1 MIRQDTAAKLKRRK
15 HDAAFKRELIERSL
29 HPGAS
34 ISAIALENGLNANLL
49 FKWRRMHL
57 RGDST
62 GAGRLVRSSGP
73 TMLPVTICPA
83 PVDSTRSPTPLPRT
97 SPGVIEIDI
106 GAARVRVRG
115 AVDEANL
122 RCVLQ
127 ALGAQR

>member
-1 MIRQDTAAKLKRRK
+1 MIEQDTRAKAKRRK
-15 HDAAFKRELIERSL
+15 HDAAFKRELIERCL
-29 HPGAS
+29 HLGAS
-34 ISAIALENGLNANLL
+34 VSAIALESGLNANLL

-57 RGDST
+57 RSNSP
-62 GAGRLVRSSGP
+62 GAREPVRGEASK
-73 TMLPVTICPA
+73 MLPVMIRASAVGEMTAQLPM
-83 PVDSTRSPTPLPRT
+83 PRSPGL
-97 SPGVIEIDI
+97 IEIDI